1 MVTRNEISF
10 HASSKTLSREPAG
23 AVQVMIATDSGAIT
37 GAAGTEPISYDRYGL
52 SPGARPPQFQRR
64 SQLRPAKAGATQ
76 THRIVRLACVV
87 IVFADGGGY
96 FSGVG

>member
-1 MVTRNEISF
+1 MVTRNGISF

-23 AVQVMIATDSGAIT
+23 AVQVM
-37 GAAGTEPISYDRYGL
+37 
-52 SPGARPPQFQRR
+52 
-64 SQLRPAKAGATQ
+64 Q